1 MRDKKEKELY
11 TIKNDSLEI
20 ANRIDEHEIKISD
33 IKSGKYLEEMQKIFQ
48 KHSDD
53 KIKYEEKIYKWE
65 NTRPDGLIR
74 RIFKDGFSRKDID
87 SKIIKIQNKIN
98 NLLILLEKMDRKIN
112 SKTHQKQLIEKITL
126 EKNNLQK
133 TYDHSLVEAN
143 DVENILEIFRMSSLS
158 SR

>member
-1 MRDKKEKELY
+1 MVAYERDCWWNSY
-11 TIKNDSLEI
+11 V
-20 ANRIDEHEIKISD
+20 
-33 IKSGKYLEEMQKIFQ
+33 
-48 KHSDD
+48 
-53 KIKYEEKIYKWE
+53 
-65 NTRPDGLIR
+65 IR
-74 RIFKDGFSRKDID
+74 SHAWGGDYDY
-87 SKIIKIQNKIN
+87 KIQNNIN
-98 NLLILLEKMDRKIN
+98 NLLILLDKMDRKIN